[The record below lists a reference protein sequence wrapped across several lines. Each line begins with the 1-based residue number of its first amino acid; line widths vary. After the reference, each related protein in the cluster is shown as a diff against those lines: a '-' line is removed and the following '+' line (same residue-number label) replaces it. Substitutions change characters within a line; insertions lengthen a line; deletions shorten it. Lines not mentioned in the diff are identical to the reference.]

1 MCCKVVHIDDTNPN
15 HKYLTF
21 HKYRSNLQMCQT
33 LDTIMHL
40 GPAAVP
46 IYFYIYTQ
54 ESRGP
59 WRGACSAL
67 LVLPTSTTL
76 PIAQYSSMMKA
87 SCVVLVS
94 SLLLAT
100 LAVAGASSSS
110 PRSFLGRHPELV
122 LGRKGREL
130 SQSSGYHYQHQ
141 SKHMEQ
147 HEVSS
152 YSILHT

>member
-1 MCCKVVHIDDTNPN
+1 
-15 HKYLTF
+15 
-21 HKYRSNLQMCQT
+21 
-33 LDTIMHL
+33 
-40 GPAAVP
+40 
-46 IYFYIYTQ
+46 
-54 ESRGP
+54 
-59 WRGACSAL
+59 
-67 LVLPTSTTL
+67 
-76 PIAQYSSMMKA
+76 MMKA

-147 HEVSS
+147 HEEVAMEVKKPEEDEEAKARWTADKGEDAEAGLIYSADYSS
-152 YSILHT
+152 VAMHAGSPPTAKPKHRHPTKP